1 MDFQLR
7 FYCQMTQSL
16 RPVPTVIFVYFYI
29 CSGMSF
35 ALFIVLNYQ
44 FLPVSATLKK
54 NKQKNP
60 KVPAQIW
67 NVQKDVRA
75 SDELECKDT
84 VVFSFS
90 FFFFKDSL

>member
-1 MDFQLR
+1 
-7 FYCQMTQSL
+7 
-16 RPVPTVIFVYFYI
+16 
-29 CSGMSF
+29 MSF

-54 NKQKNP
+54 NKQKTP
-60 KVPAQIW
+60 KLPAQIW
-67 NVQKDVRA
+67 NIQKDVRA

>member
-60 KVPAQIW
+60 KLPAQIW
-67 NVQKDVRA
+67 NIQKDARA

-90 FFFFKDSL
+90 FFFF

>member
-60 KVPAQIW
+60 KLPAQIW
-67 NVQKDVRA
+67 NIQKDARA
-75 SDELECKDT
+75 SDEQECKDT

>member
-1 MDFQLR
+1 
-7 FYCQMTQSL
+7 
-16 RPVPTVIFVYFYI
+16 
-29 CSGMSF
+29 MSF

-60 KVPAQIW
+60 KLPAQIW
-67 NVQKDVRA
+67 NIQKDARA

-90 FFFFKDSL
+90 FFFFLKTVFNQSQLICLVSDPNNT

>member
-60 KVPAQIW
+60 KLPAQIW
-67 NVQKDVRA
+67 NIQKDARA

-84 VVFSFS
+84 VVSSFS
-90 FFFFKDSL
+90 FFFFF